1 MAEDITKNIITNME
15 KLSQRLAQL
24 PESETIAMS
33 QRSRELREQGYDI
46 INLSLGEPDFPS
58 PQHVKEAAK
67 KAIDENFTTYPPV
80 PGILELREAIAAKFK
95 RDNNINYKASQIV
108 VSTGGKQALANAIY
122 SLIDEGDEI
131 IIPSP
136 YWVSYPAMAQLAG
149 GKSVFVYAGIDQDFK
164 ISPEQLEE
172 AITEKTKVLL
182 LNSPSNP
189 TGSVYSFEELE
200 GLSKV
205 LERHPNVFVI
215 SDEIYEYINY
225 DEKHHSL
232 AEFDSL
238 KDRVVI
244 VNGVSKGFAMT
255 GWRIGYIAAPEWLAA
270 ACSRLQ
276 GQYTSGANSISQK
289 AALAAIDGPM
299 DYTFKMVEAFRRRKE
314 LVVKLAREIPGLK
327 INNPA
332 GAFYLFPNVSAFF
345 GKSYNGKTIENARDM
360 SFYLL
365 EVAHVATVSG
375 TAFGNKNCIRFSYAT
390 SDELLEEAM
399 KRIKKAL
406 ADLA

>member
-1 MAEDITKNIITNME
+1 ME

-67 KAIDENFTTYPPV
+67 KAIDDNFTTYPPV

-95 RDNNINYKASQIV
+95 RDNNIDYKTSQIV

-136 YWVSYPAMAQLAG
+136 YWVSYPAMAQLAD

>member
-1 MAEDITKNIITNME
+1 ME
-15 KLSQRLAQL
+15 QLSKRLAQL
-24 PESETIAMS
+24 SESETIAMS
-33 QRSRELREQGYDI
+33 QRSRELREKGYDI

-58 PQHVKEAAK
+58 PEHVKDAAK

-80 PGILELREAIAAKFK
+80 PGIPELREAIAEKFK
-95 RDNNINYKASQIV
+95 RDNNIDYKPSQIV

-122 SLIDEGDEI
+122 SLVDEGDEI

-149 GKSVFVYAGIDQDFK
+149 GKSVFIYAGIDQDFK
-164 ISPEQLEE
+164 ITPEQLEE

-182 LNSPSNP
+182 INSPSNP
-189 TGSVYSFEELE
+189 TGSVYSFEELKSLAE
-200 GLSKV
+200 V
-205 LERHPNVFVI
+205 LERHPNVFII

-225 DEKHHSL
+225 DEKQHSL
-232 AEFDSL
+232 AEFEGL
-238 KDRVVI
+238 KDRVII

-255 GWRIGYIAAPEWLAA
+255 GWRIGYIAAPEWIAS
-270 ACSRLQ
+270 ACSRIQ

-289 AALAAIDGPM
+289 AALAAVDGPM

-327 INNPA
+327 VNNPA
-332 GAFYLFPNVSAFF
+332 GAFYLFPNVSSFF

-365 EVAHVATVSG
+365 EVAHVATVTG

-390 SDELLEEAM
+390 SDDLLAEAM
-399 KRIKKAL
+399 KRIKNAL

>member
-1 MAEDITKNIITNME
+1 ME
-15 KLSQRLAQL
+15 QLSQRLAQL
-24 PESETIAMS
+24 AESETIAMS

-58 PQHVKEAAK
+58 PEHVKDAAK

-80 PGILELREAIAAKFK
+80 PGIPQLREAIAEKFQ
-95 RDNNINYKASQIV
+95 RDNNIDYKPSQIV

-122 SLIDEGDEI
+122 SLVDEGDEI

-164 ISPEQLEE
+164 MTPEQLEE

-182 LNSPSNP
+182 INSPSNP
-189 TGSVYSFEELE
+189 TGSVYSYEELL
-200 GLSKV
+200 GLAEV
-205 LERHPNVFVI
+205 LERHPRVFII

-232 AEFDSL
+232 AEFEGL

-255 GWRIGYIAAPEWLAA
+255 GWRIGYIAAPEWLAS
-270 ACSRLQ
+270 ACSRIQ

-289 AALAAIDGPM
+289 AALAAIEGPM
-299 DYTFKMVEAFRRRKE
+299 DYTFKMVEAFRRRKD

-327 INNPA
+327 VNDPA
-332 GAFYLFPNVSAFF
+332 GAFYLFPNVSSFL

-365 EVAHVATVSG
+365 EVAHVATVTG

-390 SDELLEEAM
+390 SDDLLVEAM

-406 ADLA
+406 ADLV

>member
-1 MAEDITKNIITNME
+1 ME

-24 PESETIAMS
+24 QESETIAMS

-58 PQHVKEAAK
+58 PEHVKEAAK
-67 KAIDENFTTYPPV
+67 KAIDDNFTTYPPV
-80 PGILELREAIAAKFK
+80 PGIPELREAIAAKLK
-95 RDNNINYKASQIV
+95 RDNNIEYTTSQIV

-149 GKSVFVYAGIDQDFK
+149 GKSIFVYAGIDQDFK
-164 ISPEQLEE
+164 ITPEQLEE

-182 LNSPSNP
+182 LNSPGNP
-189 TGSVYSFEELE
+189 TGSVYSFEELK
-200 GLSKV
+200 GLAAV

-225 DEKHHSL
+225 DEKQHSP
-232 AEFDSL
+232 AEFDSI

-270 ACSRLQ
+270 ACSRIQ
-276 GQYTSGANSISQK
+276 GQYTSGASSISQK

-327 INNPA
+327 VNNPA
-332 GAFYLFPNVSAFF
+332 GAFYLFPNVSEFF
-345 GKSYNGKTIENARDM
+345 GKSYNGKTIENAKDM

-399 KRIKKAL
+399 RRIKKAL
-406 ADLA
+406 ADLT